1 MQVCRQIVAN
11 LLHLHDLT
19 PHIPFGIY
27 IAPRP
32 VTGAWGDDDFGPGP
46 HHLGPR
52 SDPPAG
58 FLGDEQGLKAAA
70 GCWPSALY
78 AGCAQPTAGGLS
90 YPPALVT
97 ADLYVIVPL

>member
-58 FLGDEQGLKAAA
+58 FLGDEQGLKAELPGA
-70 GCWPSALY
+70 GHLLC
-78 AGCAQPTAGGLS
+78 T
-90 YPPALVT
+90 PAVLNQQQEVS
-97 ADLYVIVPL
+97 LILPL